1 MAATTE
7 HDRSGDDRVGLTGA
21 GRKLTGRGRLA
32 FAIGFAAALAGSM
45 AGSAIEP
52 TPVAAAEPLSVFT
65 PYPAVSVAPGSK
77 VSFNLTVKSNV
88 RRQVALAVSGVPT
101 GWSAT
106 LYGGGY
112 VIDAVTADPS
122 AAAPEVR
129 LDVTVPADSATKSAH
144 IALTGSSGSLSDRL
158 NLTVSVNTEAG
169 GSVDLKTDF
178 PALQGPASGT
188 FSFSLTLSNN
198 TPQDLTFALTTQ
210 GPAGWTVAA
219 HPSSQEQAS
228 STTVNAGSNTTI
240 SVSAKPPDGV
250 TAGDYPMM
258 VTASSGPQ
266 TVDAK
271 LGVTIVGDY
280 KLTLTTPDGRLN
292 ANGTAG
298 SQISRS
304 LSVHNDGS
312 APLNGVKV
320 SATPPNGWK
329 VSFTPS
335 DTIEQIAPGQDGQV
349 TALITPSG
357 DAVAGDYVVSF
368 SASAASADSTGSAAS
383 ASQDIRVTVETSLVW
398 GLVGV
403 LLIAAVLAGL
413 FWVFRTYGRR

>member
-1 MAATTE
+1 MATTE
-7 HDRSGDDRVGLTGA
+7 HDRSGDDRAELAGA
-21 GRKLTGRGRLA
+21 GQKLGTRSRLA
-32 FAIGFAAALAGSM
+32 VAIGLAAALACSV
-45 AGSAIEP
+45 AVVAAVP
-52 TPVAAAEPLSVFT
+52 TRVAAAEALTVFT

-77 VSFNLTVKSNV
+77 VSFTLTVKSNV
-88 RRQVALAVSGVPT
+88 RRQVALAVSGVPA
-101 GWSAT
+101 GWSAK

-122 AAAPEVR
+122 ATSPEVR
-129 LDVTVPADSATKSAH
+129 LDVTVPADTATKTAH
-144 IALTGSSGSLSDRL
+144 VAVTGSSGALSDRL

-210 GPAGWTVAA
+210 GPAGWTVTA

-228 STTVNAGSNTTI
+228 STTVNAGSNTTV

-250 TAGDYPMM
+250 TAGDYPIS

-320 SATPPNGWK
+320 SGTPPNGWK
-329 VSFTPS
+329 VTFTPS
-335 DTIEQIAPGQDGQV
+335 DTIDQIAPGQDGQV

-368 SASAASADSTGSAAS
+368 SASATSADSSGSAAT

-398 GLVGV
+398 GLVGL
-403 LLIAAVLAGL
+403 LLIFAVLAGL

>member
-1 MAATTE
+1 MATTE
-7 HDRSGDDRVGLTGA
+7 YDRSGDDHRELVG
-21 GRKLTGRGRLA
+21 TGREWRGRRRPALA
-32 FAIGFAAALAGSM
+32 LGLAAALAVSLTG
-45 AGSAIEP
+45 AAIGP
-52 TPVAAAEPLSVFT
+52 TSVAAADPLTVFT

-77 VSFNLTVKSNV
+77 VSFTLTVKANV
-88 RRQVALAVSGVPT
+88 RRQVGLAISGVPT
-101 GWSAT
+101 GWTAT

-122 AAAPEVR
+122 ASSPEVR
-129 LDVTVPADSATKSAH
+129 LDVTVPAETTTKSAR
-144 IALTGSSGSLSDRL
+144 IAVTGSSGAFSDRL
-158 NLTVSVNTEAG
+158 DLTVNVNTEAG

-198 TPQDLTFALTTQ
+198 TPQDLTFALSAQ
-210 GPAGWTVAA
+210 GPAGWTITAR
-219 HPSSQEQAS
+219 PTSQEQAS

-240 SVSAKPPDGV
+240 SVSANPPDGV
-250 TAGDYPMM
+250 TAGDYPIT

-271 LGVTIVGDY
+271 LGVTILGDY

-320 SATPPNGWK
+320 SSTPPNGWK
-329 VSFTPS
+329 VTFTPS

-357 DAVAGDYVVSF
+357 DAVAGDYVVAF
-368 SASAASADSTGSAAS
+368 SASATSEDSTGSAAT
-383 ASQDIRVTVETSLVW
+383 ASEDIRVTVETSLVW
-398 GLVGV
+398 GLVGL